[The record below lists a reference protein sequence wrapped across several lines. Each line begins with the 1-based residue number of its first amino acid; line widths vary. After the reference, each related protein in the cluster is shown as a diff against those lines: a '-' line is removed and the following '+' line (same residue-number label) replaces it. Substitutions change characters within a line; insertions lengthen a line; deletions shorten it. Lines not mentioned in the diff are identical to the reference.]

1 MWSSNRT
8 PLRSSYTV
16 GRKPLRSSYT
26 YDTPPLLGSA
36 GLARRFLESRLTHG
50 RLRTRKGYAEAQKQ
64 ALLGRI
70 MQRDQVNH
78 VEGKN
83 KCIMS
88 IHT

>member
-1 MWSSNRT
+1 MNSKNFMCE
-8 PLRSSYTV
+8 TV
-16 GRKPLRSSYT
+16 
-26 YDTPPLLGSA
+26 
-36 GLARRFLESRLTHG
+36 
-50 RLRTRKGYAEAQKQ
+50 EAQKQ